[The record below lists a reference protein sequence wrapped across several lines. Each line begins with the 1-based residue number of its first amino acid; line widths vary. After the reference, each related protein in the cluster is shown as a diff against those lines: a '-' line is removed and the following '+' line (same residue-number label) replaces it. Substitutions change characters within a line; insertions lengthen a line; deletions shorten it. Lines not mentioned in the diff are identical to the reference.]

1 MDKAICTVIITVAS
15 IAAIITVLNAL
26 MPAVSRT
33 NSAIVASADSVDSRI
48 STSLDIIHATGANG
62 SSTVEAWAKNV
73 GGIAIAPIER
83 VDVFFGPPDN
93 FVRIPYGT
101 GGCLAPC
108 WSYTIENDTTWSP
121 TSTLHITVTNS
132 GNLGAGNTYYLKV
145 VAPNGISDARFFTV

>member
-1 MDKAICTVIITVAS
+1 MEKAIATVIITVAS

-48 STSLDIIHATGANG
+48 STSLDIVHATGTNG
-62 SSTVEAWAKNV
+62 SPTVDAWAKNV
-73 GGIAIAPIER
+73 GGIAIAPVDR

-101 GGCLAPC
+101 AGCPAPC
-108 WSYTIENDTTWSP
+108 WSYTIENDTAWSP
-121 TSTLHITVTNS
+121 TATLHITVTNS
-132 GNLGAGNTYYLKV
+132 GNLGTGNTYYLKV